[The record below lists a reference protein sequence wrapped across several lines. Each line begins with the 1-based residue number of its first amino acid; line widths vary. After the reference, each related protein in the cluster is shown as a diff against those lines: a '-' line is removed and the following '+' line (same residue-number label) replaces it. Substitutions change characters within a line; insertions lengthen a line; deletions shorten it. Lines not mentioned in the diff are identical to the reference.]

1 MKYKK
6 VKQVK
11 EPNSD
16 NFHKFSCKI
25 DIDEIIKSQ
34 IGILNIGGSCYMASI
49 IQILI
54 HLKQFLDYFEKYRTL
69 SPLSNKFSEFL
80 QKVEK
85 ASNYS
90 VEIRDLANTYY
101 SINSKFKGTKGNNP
115 MTFFIEFIKD
125 LNPSISTLFTG
136 TKNIKINKGH
146 NVMQNYDEKFIFH
159 MVTIDKINPDID
171 LVNENK
177 KELENDKNCTITE
190 KFKVIPEILVIN
202 LEIDNVD
209 INFEYYQ
216 TIPVAD
222 LKNFYNYNLRGINKY
237 TNFHSVSIIKIEDSW
252 YKFDDYKCTK
262 CNNMN
267 DIFQKSKYFNYVYN
281 LFYEKGEPIEE

>member
-1 MKYKK
+1 
-6 VKQVK
+6 
-11 EPNSD
+11 
-16 NFHKFSCKI
+16 
-25 DIDEIIKSQ
+25 
-34 IGILNIGGSCYMASI
+34 MASI

-54 HLKQFLDYFEKYRTL
+54 HSKLFLEEFLKLKNNNRNSLTYLFGNFIKKIANSSLKKIEIFDFAKEYNKIN
-69 SPLSNKFSEFL
+69 NKFNG
-80 QKVEK
+80 Q
-85 ASNYS
+85 
-90 VEIRDLANTYY
+90 
-101 SINSKFKGTKGNNP
+101 KGNNP

-136 TKNIKINKGH
+136 TKNITINKGH
-146 NVMQNYDEKFIFH
+146 NVIHNYDEKFIFH